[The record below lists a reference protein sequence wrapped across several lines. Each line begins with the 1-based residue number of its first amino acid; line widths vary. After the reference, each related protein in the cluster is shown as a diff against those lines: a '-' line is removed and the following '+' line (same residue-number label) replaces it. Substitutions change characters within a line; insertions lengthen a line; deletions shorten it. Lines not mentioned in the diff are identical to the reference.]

1 MNRGLRRELALLGS
15 IAAAGAYLLGK
26 KSVARML
33 GAASAGL
40 ALLPDTPYTFR
51 KRSVIITGGSRGL
64 GLALASQL
72 INEGAKVT
80 ILARDPDELERA
92 RLQLD
97 ELSEQAHVLAIRC
110 DVTEPGEL
118 NGAIEQVLNTV
129 GRIDVLINNAGNIAV
144 GPFGSMEPADFEVQ
158 LDLQLRAVIHAIEL
172 VRPIFKQAGGGR
184 IANISSIGGMIPV
197 PHMSPYCTAKFALAG
212 LSESIAAELAL
223 ENIQITTVYPGLM
236 RTGSPIQAVFKGDC
250 EREYGWFASGDVTP
264 GISVSAETAAHH
276 ILDGIRHGEARVT
289 YPLITKIGILGH
301 AALPATYA
309 FIMRNAA
316 RFIMPKSEA
325 RERKTGAQ
333 SQGWLNRQLWYKPL
347 LAIEQKAEQELNQQK
362 KYDAEYNMGLLSR

>member
-1 MNRGLRRELALLGS
+1 MNRGLRRELALLGGL
-15 IAAAGAYLLGK
+15 AAVSSYLLGK
-26 KSVARML
+26 KTLARIL
-33 GAASAGL
+33 GTACAGL
-40 ALLPDTPYTFR
+40 ALLPDTPYAFR
-51 KRSVIITGGSRGL
+51 DRSVIITGGSRGL

-72 INEGAKVT
+72 VQEGAHVT

-92 RLQLD
+92 RLQLLK
-97 ELSEQAHVLAIRC
+97 LSEQAQVLAIRC
-110 DVTEPGEL
+110 DMTEPNEL
-118 NGAIEQVLNTV
+118 GSAVDQVLHEF

-144 GPFGSMEPADFEVQ
+144 GPFGAMEDEDFDVQ
-158 LDLQLRAVIHAIEL
+158 LELQLRAVIHAIEL
-172 VRPIFKQAGGGR
+172 VRPIFQQTGGGR
-184 IANISSIGGMIPV
+184 IANISSIGGIIPV
-197 PHMSPYCTAKFALAG
+197 PHMSTYCAAKFALAG

-264 GISVSAETAAHH
+264 GLSVSAETAARQ
-276 ILDGIRHGEARVT
+276 ILDGIRHGDTRVT

-309 FIMRNAA
+309 FLMRNAA

-333 SQGWLNRQLWYKPL
+333 SQNWLNQQLWYKPL
-347 LAIEQKAEQELNQQK
+347 SSIEKKAEQQLNQQK
-362 KYDAEYNMGLLSR
+362 KYDAEYNLGLLSL